1 MSIIGVK
8 THSTINTTF
17 TDKKS
22 YNTPHNNTTHKQS
35 LQENTQTIKQKEKKT
50 P

>member
-8 THSTINTTF
+8 THPTINTTF

-22 YNTPHNNTTHKQS
+22 YNTPHNKKPYNPLT
-35 LQENTQTIKQKEKKT
+35 QENKTINKQKEKKT
-50 P
+50 A

>member
-8 THSTINTTF
+8 THPTINTTF

-22 YNTPHNNTTHKQS
+22 QNHHQNQTTPNTPIQKNN
-35 LQENTQTIKQKEKKT
+35 QTIKQKEKKT
-50 P
+50 A